1 MSDNGAMFPICEILI
16 LLVPMAAVGMALI
29 NTGFGRARGAAFA
42 IFSSLS
48 AMALAA
54 IVYSLVGCSFGGSKG
69 GPAYSFFLAGTT
81 WNWLGN
87 DPFALRG
94 LPFNNSPAMLARVL
108 QVFSVGIAALI
119 PISTGADRWKMRSIF
134 ISTAILAGWTYPL
147 FAHWVWG
154 GGWLAQLGSNFHLG
168 HGFLDAGGAS
178 TIQVMGGLSALA
190 IAWILGPRR
199 GKYPA
204 EVGTAAIPGHNM
216 VYVLIGC
223 AILMP
228 GWIALN
234 SAGAML
240 FIGTPASLIPLIAV
254 NTVLSASVSCGVAVA
269 VTRIRFGKP
278 DPSICANG
286 WLGGLVASSA
296 VSCFV
301 TPTVA
306 ILIGAVAGI
315 LVTASVEVLEVHL
328 AIDDP
333 GGAISV
339 HAVAGIWGLFAV
351 GIFPH
356 VADSF
361 GILQAS
367 ARGNSGQSLAQVVG
381 IATLIGIMLPM
392 VYGLNWLLHRIDR
405 QRVDDRGE
413 RQGMDLHELGG
424 GAYPEFVIRG
434 EE

>member
-1 MSDNGAMFPICEILI
+1 MNSGDNTFPVCALLI
-16 LLVPMAAVGMALI
+16 LLVPLAAVGMALI
-29 NTGFGRARGAAFA
+29 NTGFGRARGAAYA
-42 IFSSLS
+42 ILSSLS
-48 AMALAA
+48 AVALAA
-54 IVYSLVGCSFGGSKG
+54 IVYSLIGSSFAGSRG
-69 GPAYSFFLAGTT
+69 GPAFSFSLAGTT

-87 DPFALRG
+87 DAFALRG
-94 LPFNNSPAMLARVL
+94 LPFNHPAAMLATML

-119 PISTGADRWKMRSIF
+119 PISTGADRWKMRSIL
-134 ISTAILAGWTYPL
+134 ISTALLAGWSYPL

-154 GGWLAQLGSNFHLG
+154 GGWLAQLGSRFHLG
-168 HGFLDAGGAS
+168 YGFLDAGGAG

-204 EVGTAAIPGHNM
+204 EGGTAAVPGHNM

-240 FIGTPASLIPLIAV
+240 FVGIPPSLIPLIAI
-254 NTVLSASVSCGVAVA
+254 NTVLSASASCWVAVV
-269 VTRIRFGKP
+269 VTRIRFAKP

-296 VSCFV
+296 GSCFV
-301 TPTVA
+301 TPMVA
-306 ILIGAVAGI
+306 ILIGIIAGI
-315 LVTASVEVLEVHL
+315 LVTASVEVLEIHL

-339 HAVAGIWGLFAV
+339 HAVAGIWGLLAV

-356 VADSF
+356 IADSF
-361 GILQAS
+361 GILQAGVS
-367 ARGNSGQSLAQVVG
+367 NSGQFLAQVIGV
-381 IATLIGIMLPM
+381 ATLIGIMLPM
-392 VYGLNWLLHRIDR
+392 LYGLNWILNRIDR